1 MDFVNRLSGQGP
13 RFNMNSAFK
22 FTELSV
28 PVQKHLEKVKLWRKL
43 CLWMFVLSDHCT
55 ASLAQSGRIV
65 TRYSQ

>member
-28 PVQKHLEKVKLWRKL
+28 PVQKHLEKVKRGASFASEYLA
-43 CLWMFVLSDHCT
+43 LSDHCAWPRWLSQG
-55 ASLAQSGRIV
+55 AS
-65 TRYSQ
+65 